1 VMCCCSAQTSGG
13 STACTA
19 AQVCPTASDFTPT
32 AHHGNYCCNDAA
44 CTSWNYYEADG
55 SQCTTCTGTPYT
67 TQATCVGAGKTWIA
81 VTCDMARTD
90 YGSRSLCSYLESSA
104 IGIGNSCCGAA
115 SPSPSLPPPASPSPS
130 LPPPAS
136 PSPSLPPPASPSPP
150 PSPPLPPLAPTSSS
164 SDPCFPSDAMVTMAD
179 GTHSRVDALKEGD
192 EIVAATA
199 DGALS
204 TDTVSLLSIAKRGA
218 DAAFVV
224 LTTAANMT
232 LTLTPGHN
240 LPVGKA
246 CCGELKLAKDVAVGE
261 TVWAV
266 LSGAAVATTI
276 RAKASTKAT
285 GLHSP
290 VLTHGGFPVVDGIV
304 TSFDSIE
311 KVTLAKHGLPALLAA
326 CKATA
331 TCDMFKAMFLHE
343 ALEYVKPGRVDTS
356 PLSA

>member
-1 VMCCCSAQTSGG
+1 MGFYILRSMSATLVAFLMVMCCCSAQTSGG

-32 AHHGNYCCNDAA
+32 AHHGNMCCNNAA
-44 CTSWNYYEADG
+44 CTSYNYYEADG

-67 TQATCVGAGKTWIA
+67 TQATCTGAGKTWMA
-81 VTCDMARTD
+81 LTCDMARTN
-90 YGSRSLCSYLESSA
+90 YGSESLCAYLESSA

-115 SPSPSLPPPASPSPS
+115 SPSPSLPP
-130 LPPPAS
+130 L
-136 PSPSLPPPASPSPP
+136 ASPSPP
-150 PSPPLPPLAPTSSS
+150 PPPLADTSSS

>member
-1 VMCCCSAQTSGG
+1 
-13 STACTA
+13 
-19 AQVCPTASDFTPT
+19 
-32 AHHGNYCCNDAA
+32 
-44 CTSWNYYEADG
+44 
-55 SQCTTCTGTPYT
+55 
-67 TQATCVGAGKTWIA
+67 
-81 VTCDMARTD
+81 
-90 YGSRSLCSYLESSA
+90 
-104 IGIGNSCCGAA
+104 
-115 SPSPSLPPPASPSPS
+115 
-130 LPPPAS
+130 
-136 PSPSLPPPASPSPP
+136 
-150 PSPPLPPLAPTSSS
+150 
-164 SDPCFPSDAMVTMAD
+164 MVTMAD

-276 RAKASTKAT
+276 RA
-285 GLHSP
+285 
-290 VLTHGGFPVVDGIV
+290 
-304 TSFDSIE
+304 
-311 KVTLAKHGLPALLAA
+311 
-326 CKATA
+326 
-331 TCDMFKAMFLHE
+331 
-343 ALEYVKPGRVDTS
+343 
-356 PLSA
+356 